1 MTTPIPRSVLP
12 VLAAPHLDARSR
24 VALTDKQAFQ
34 AGLQWATRA
43 INPTVSL
50 LQQEQQDTFSVFDY
64 ALDLIADQGEPV
76 PESTWSVLIERAGP
90 EDLLNVG
97 RTASSTGQSD
107 VAEQAWRRCEEA
119 DDPQTAPWAALLLG
133 AQLREQGDTDGARD
147 AYQRAIASGHTD
159 AAPGAMY
166 NLGNLLKQQGDLEG
180 AKDAYQRAI
189 DSHHP
194 GVTASAAVN
203 LGRLLARQGDMS
215 GARDAY
221 QRGIDSEPDIAGL
234 EASLRARLAEGAEG
248 KTRPVHLEVI
258 DIRRWRAEP
267 RAVAIAAFSLGEL
280 LAREGDADGARAAF
294 TRAFNSGDPD
304 IAPKAAADLGLVLRR
319 LGDMEGA
326 RIAYRDA
333 AAAGHPEASPIAA
346 FQLGVLLAENGDLD
360 GAKDAYRRAAS
371 VGAAENTNAGT
382 GRTEAPHLDTG
393 LKSPER
399 DKAINAATLELG
411 ILLAQEGDLNS
422 AQVAYHH
429 AIDFGH
435 TGTAPWAMVKLGMAL
450 LEHADMETAQAA
462 LQSAVDAGHP
472 PVVAVA
478 SFGLGNLLTRRGE
491 AEAARAAFQR
501 AIDSGYP
508 EIAAAASL
516 GLGWLLADIGDAA
529 GARDAFQRAARSEYP
544 QISEEAGRYLQAR
557 PLVEQASELPLER
570 TPHHGAG
577 PHTAIPADDLGADDL
592 VLWQNT
598 DFTDGEEQAN
608 TE

>member
-1 MTTPIPRSVLP
+1 MVGKTRIAVTLVKDMLPTCDLLIPDSKDALVSLGARATLRDSVIFLDDVDRLIGAGGITQSAFRHLAEGNIIIGTIRALVYDTYQPTDRLRLPEWDVLSMFERIFVSRDLSPAEQGRLREVVDDASTRERILRTGIGEYVGAADRISEALLLGPSASPMGLALVQGAADWVRAGMTTPIPRSVLP

-64 ALDLIADQGEPV
+64 ALDLIAGQGEPV

-119 DDPQTAPWAALLLG
+119 DDPQTAPWAALFLG

-234 EASLRARLAEGAEG
+234 EASLRARLAEGADG

-319 LGDMEGA
+319 LGDMEGV

-371 VGAAENTNAGT
+371 FGAAENTNAGT

-411 ILLAQEGDLNS
+411 ILLA
-422 AQVAYHH
+422 
-429 AIDFGH
+429 
-435 TGTAPWAMVKLGMAL
+435 
-450 LEHADMETAQAA
+450 
-462 LQSAVDAGHP
+462 
-472 PVVAVA
+472 
-478 SFGLGNLLTRRGE
+478 
-491 AEAARAAFQR
+491 
-501 AIDSGYP
+501 
-508 EIAAAASL
+508 
-516 GLGWLLADIGDAA
+516 
-529 GARDAFQRAARSEYP
+529 
-544 QISEEAGRYLQAR
+544 
-557 PLVEQASELPLER
+557 
-570 TPHHGAG
+570 
-577 PHTAIPADDLGADDL
+577 
-592 VLWQNT
+592 
-598 DFTDGEEQAN
+598 
-608 TE
+608 